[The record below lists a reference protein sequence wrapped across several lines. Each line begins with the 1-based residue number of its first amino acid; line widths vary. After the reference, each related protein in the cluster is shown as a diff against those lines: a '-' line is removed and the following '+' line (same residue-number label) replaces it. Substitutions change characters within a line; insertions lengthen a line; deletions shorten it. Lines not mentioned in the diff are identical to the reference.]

1 MPNIEFTDE
10 ALRNAAI
17 LVRKSML
24 SSLNEEK
31 VPEHEFPDD
40 FLKSVREEA
49 RQSEKKHRHDGEL
62 LRRCIAA
69 VLSVVV
75 GVTLFFAIDTE
86 ARAAAAEWIKKVFGG
101 QTLFSFLQEDTYV
114 SMDFQL
120 LWLPDGVEMVDETQ
134 TELTHS
140 QLYQDAQDSKNGFV
154 IRCGSMDSQG
164 DLMIVH
170 GDASYDIRT
179 VEVNGLPGELYIS
192 NDTDISNVLIW
203 FDESNRIVFTIDST
217 LAPNVILHIAE
228 NVKLYKSPK

>member
-17 LVRKSML
+17 LVRESML

-40 FLKSVREEA
+40 FLKSIREEA
-49 RQSEKKHRHDGEL
+49 RQSEKKHRYDGEL

-69 VLSVVV
+69 VLSAIV
-75 GVTLFFAIDTE
+75 GVTLFFAINTE

-101 QTLFSFLQEDTYV
+101 QTIFLFLQEDTHV
-114 SMDFQL
+114 PLDFQL

-140 QLYQDAQDSKNGFV
+140 QLYQDAQDPKNGFV
-154 IRCGSMDSQG
+154 IQCGSMDSQG
-164 DLMIVH
+164 DLTIIH
-170 GDASYDIRT
+170 DDANYDIRT

-192 NDTDISNVLIW
+192 NDTNISNVLIW
-203 FDESNRIVFTIDST
+203 FDEPNRIVFTIDST

-228 NVKLYKSPK
+228 NVELDKSPK

>member
-101 QTLFSFLQEDTYV
+101 QTIFSFLQEDTYV

>member
-40 FLKSVREEA
+40 FLKSIREEA
-49 RQSEKKHRHDGEL
+49 RQFEKRHRHDGEL

-101 QTLFSFLQEDTYV
+101 QTIFSFLQEDTYV

-154 IRCGSMDSQG
+154 IQCGGMDSQG
-164 DLMIVH
+164 DLTIVH
-170 GDASYDIRT
+170 GDANYDIRT

>member
-17 LVRKSML
+17 LVRESML

-75 GVTLFFAIDTE
+75 GVTLFFAINTE

-101 QTLFSFLQEDTYV
+101 QTLFSFLQEDTHV
-114 SMDFQL
+114 PLDFQL

-192 NDTDISNVLIW
+192 NDTSISNVLVW
-203 FDESNRIVFTIDST
+203 FDEPNRIVFTIDST
-217 LAPNVILHIAE
+217 LTPNVILHIAE
-228 NVKLYKSPK
+228 NVKLDKSPK

>member
-17 LVRKSML
+17 LVRESML
-24 SSLNEEK
+24 SSLNEEE

-40 FLKSVREEA
+40 FLKSIREEA
-49 RQSEKKHRHDGEL
+49 RQPEKKHRHDGEL

-69 VLSVVV
+69 VLSAVV
-75 GVTLFFAIDTE
+75 GVTLFFAINTE
-86 ARAAAAEWIKKVFGG
+86 VRAAAVEWIKKVFGG
-101 QTLFSFLQEDTYV
+101 QTIFSFLQEDTYV

-154 IRCGSMDSQG
+154 IQCGSMDSQG
-164 DLMIVH
+164 DLTIVH

-179 VEVNGLPGELYIS
+179 AEVNGLPGELYIS

-228 NVKLYKSPK
+228 NVKLDKSPK

>member
-10 ALRNAAI
+10 ALRNAAT

-31 VPEHEFPDD
+31 VPKHEFPDG
-40 FLKSVREEA
+40 FLKSIQEEA
-49 RQSEKKHRHDGEL
+49 SQSEKKRSHDGEL

-75 GVTLFFAIDTE
+75 GLTLFFAINTE
-86 ARAAAAEWIKKVFGG
+86 ARAAAVEWIKKAFGR
-101 QTLFSFLQEDTYV
+101 QTIFSFLQEDTYI
-114 SMDFQL
+114 SLDFQL

-140 QLYQDAQDSKNGFV
+140 QLYQDVENSKNGFV
-154 IRCGSMDSQG
+154 IQCGRMDSQG
-164 DLMIVH
+164 GLTIVH
-170 GDASYDIRT
+170 GDANYDIRT
-179 VEVNGLPGELYIS
+179 VEVNRLPGELYIS

-203 FDESNRIVFTIDST
+203 FDESNRIVFTVDST
-217 LAPNVILHIAE
+217 LTPDVILHIAE
-228 NVKLYKSPK
+228 NVKLGKSPK